1 MRLITQ
7 PDDGIEP
14 VLQALQSAKKSIHI
28 LVFRLDRTEVEKAL
42 VDAVARGV
50 AVHALI
56 AYTNRGGEKN
66 LRRFEM
72 RLLERGVTVTRTAG
86 DLVRYHGK
94 MFVIDEKELYL
105 LSFNYTHLDITLSRS
120 FALAIARPDLVEEA
134 LRLFD
139 CDSRRIPYTNKCDD
153 LVVSPINARERLTEF
168 IAGAKKQLLL
178 YEMKISDAEFIH
190 LLNEKVSEGV
200 DVRVI
205 GRTAGKDALP
215 ARKLP
220 IRLHTR
226 AILRDGK
233 DAFLGS
239 QSLRKLEME
248 ARREIGVIVH
258 DPKIVKQMIAVFDKD
273 WRSAAPAVQADS
285 MATAFDVQAK
295 KVAKSVAKQISMKPI
310 IEQILDKAIDD
321 HERNFEPKEMAQT
334 VREAFREE
342 VHDAVVHALQELV
355 AASSFSQSQ
364 DDPTGED

>member
-14 VLQALQSAKKSIHI
+14 VLEALRSAKKTIHI
-28 LVFRLDRTEVEKAL
+28 LVFRLDRSEVEKAL
-42 VDAVARGV
+42 VDAVQRGV
-50 AVHALI
+50 SVHALI

-72 RLLERGVTVTRTAG
+72 RLLERGVTVTRTAD

-94 MFVIDEKELYL
+94 MFVIDERELHL

-120 FALAIARPDLVEEA
+120 FALVLSRKDLVEEA

-139 CDSRRIPYTNKCDD
+139 CDSRRVPYENRCDD

-178 YEMKISDAEFIH
+178 YEMKISDGEFIK
-190 LLNEKVSEGV
+190 LLNEKVSQGV

-205 GRTAGKDALP
+205 GRSSGKDSVP

-233 DAFLGS
+233 DAFVGS
-239 QSLRKLEME
+239 QSLRKLELE

-258 DPKIVKQMIAVFDKD
+258 DPKIVKEMIAVFDKD
-273 WRSAAPAVQADS
+273 WRNAAPVIQPDAMANALDMQAR
-285 MATAFDVQAK
+285 
-295 KVAKSVAKQISMKPI
+295 KVAKSVARQISLRPI
-310 IEQILDKAIDD
+310 IEQILDRAMD
-321 HERNFEPKEMAQT
+321 HDRGAAFEPKEMAQT
-334 VREAFREE
+334 VRDAFREE
-342 VHDAVVHALQELV
+342 VHDAVVHALHEMV
-355 AASSFSQSQ
+355 STGIS
-364 DDPTGED
+364 DDDV